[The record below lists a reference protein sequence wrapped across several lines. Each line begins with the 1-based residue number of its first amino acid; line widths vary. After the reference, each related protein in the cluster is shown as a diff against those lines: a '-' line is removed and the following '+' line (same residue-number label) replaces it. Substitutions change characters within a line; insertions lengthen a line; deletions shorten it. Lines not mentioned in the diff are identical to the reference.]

1 MTNIPK
7 FHKDMGPDKHVT
19 STCTLEKGNQKLCSS
34 CIIKLSM
41 LTILYWAQNNDMST
55 SGTLQHLVN
64 KPLKDFFFLDNL
76 SSSHFDSDM
85 PIDMGQ
91 ANNS

>member
-1 MTNIPK
+1 
-7 FHKDMGPDKHVT
+7 
-19 STCTLEKGNQKLCSS
+19 
-34 CIIKLSM
+34 M

-55 SGTLQHLVN
+55 SGTLQHLVD
-64 KPLKDFFFLDNL
+64 KPFKDFFFPG
-76 SSSHFDSDM
+76 HFDSDM

>member
-1 MTNIPK
+1 
-7 FHKDMGPDKHVT
+7 
-19 STCTLEKGNQKLCSS
+19 
-34 CIIKLSM
+34 M
-41 LTILYWAQNNDMST
+41 LMILYWAQNNDMST